1 MPAMFGADD
10 SFAFLR
16 ERKFTTDDSF
26 AASAF
31 RADRQNS
38 THGSVAVILWSSG
51 RATGPFA
58 SIDAR
63 TP

>member
-26 AASAF
+26 AASGF
-31 RADRQNS
+31 S
-38 THGSVAVILWSSG
+38 GGSAEL
-51 RATGPFA
+51 
-58 SIDAR
+58 DAW
-63 TP
+63 